1 MSVQCHG
8 TTSQGR
14 CRRQA
19 EEGSITCHLHEH
31 HDVRGAYELKTNT
44 EIRRPGEVAI
54 GVFGGKPDGFAWV
67 SADKAREFAMELLRA
82 ARDADDYAQGLP

>member
-1 MSVQCHG
+1 MSVC
-8 TTSQGR
+8 TTCEGR
-14 CRRQA
+14 RYIKN
-19 EEGSITCHLHEH
+19 G
-31 HDVRGAYELKTNT
+31 DVATNCPECTPYPPPVELKTNT

>member
-1 MSVQCHG
+1 VSV
-8 TTSQGR
+8 
-14 CRRQA
+14 
-19 EEGSITCHLHEH
+19 
-31 HDVRGAYELKTNT
+31 ELKTNT

-67 SADKAREFAMELLRA
+67 SAAKARAFAMELLRA